1 MLASVLTLLLSEKLI
16 ILLFGAPY
24 LPSVG
29 LLNLYIFSGVFVGLS
44 TLSDRW
50 YQLNNYSDF
59 IFYKSLCGALT
70 NIALNYFLIKLFGVW
85 GAAVS
90 TVLTLFFLVYIF
102 DLFSKKTRPLLLL
115 KISSLFR
122 FYEFKK
128 IS

>member
-1 MLASVLTLLLSEKLI
+1 LASVLTLLLSEKLI

-29 LLNLYIFSGVFVGLS
+29 LLNLYIFSGVFVGMS

-50 YQLNNYSDF
+50 YQLNNLSDF
-59 IFYKSLCGALT
+59 IFYKSLWGALI

-85 GAAVS
+85 GAAIS
-90 TVLTLFFLVYIF
+90 TVLTLVILVYIF

-115 KISSLFR
+115 KVNSLFR
-122 FYEFKK
+122 LYDFKK